1 MMSDMSDNQHITVL
15 CPGQGAQ
22 AIGMARSWCEASS
35 EAARVMEQA
44 DGILHGRLARPLS
57 EICFDGPAELLNRTD
72 VSQPAILACSVACFH
87 GIRANDEAFNI
98 TSASGLSLG
107 EYTALHLAG
116 VMSFSDALETVAA
129 RGRLMQEAAES
140 STGGMVALMG
150 AADEA
155 EAVSFCDSVLA
166 SLGEGE
172 VLVCANFNA
181 PGQIVLSGSEKAC
194 QMAVE
199 KAGDS
204 GFRAKALPVAGA
216 FHSSLMQ
223 PAADR
228 MSDVL
233 EGIDMQTPEVP
244 VWSNVTARP
253 HGSDVEG
260 IRKCLVE
267 QITSPV
273 RWSQSVQGMLE
284 SEYSGFHELAPGK
297 VLKGL
302 MKRIDRK
309 MEVVNH
315 DEPDPSYQH

>member
-1 MMSDMSDNQHITVL
+1 MK
-15 CPGQGAQ
+15 
-22 AIGMARSWCEASS
+22 
-35 EAARVMEQA
+35 QA
-44 DGILHGRLARPLS
+44 DEILDGRLPRPLS
-57 EICFDGPAELLNRTD
+57 EICFDGPVDLLNKTD

-87 GIRANDEAFNI
+87 GIRANNESFTV

-116 VMSFSDALETVAA
+116 VMSFADALETVAA
-129 RGRLMQEAAES
+129 RG
-140 STGGMVALMG
+140 MVALMG
-150 AADEA
+150 ASDES

-166 SLGEGE
+166 SLGDDE

-181 PGQIVLSGSEKAC
+181 PGQIVLSGSEQAC

-204 GFRAKALPVAGA
+204 GHRAKALPVAGA

-228 MSDVL
+228 MSNVL
-233 EGIDMQTPEVP
+233 EGIEMKVPEVP

-253 HGSDVEG
+253 HGTDVEE
-260 IRKCLVE
+260 IRKRLVE

-273 RWSQSVQGMLE
+273 RWSQSIQSMLE

>member
-1 MMSDMSDNQHITVL
+1 MSNMSDIQHNTVL

-22 AIGMARSWCEASS
+22 ALGMARSWCESS
-35 EAARVMEQA
+35 PEAAKIMKQA
-44 DGILHGRLARPLS
+44 DEILDGRLPRPLS
-57 EICFDGPAELLNRTD
+57 EICFDGPVDLLNKTD

-87 GIRANDEAFNI
+87 GIRANNESFAV

-116 VMSFSDALETVAA
+116 VMSFADALETVAA

-140 STGGMVALMG
+140 SRGGMVALMG
-150 AADEA
+150 ASDES
-155 EAVSFCDSVLA
+155 EAMSFCDSVLA
-166 SLGEGE
+166 SLGDDE

-181 PGQIVLSGSEKAC
+181 PGQIVLSGSEQAC

-204 GFRAKALPVAGA
+204 GHRAKALPVAGA

-228 MSDVL
+228 MSNVL
-233 EGIDMQTPEVP
+233 EGIEMKAPEVP

-253 HGSDVEG
+253 HGTDVDE
-260 IRKCLVE
+260 IRTRLVE

-273 RWSQSVQGMLE
+273 RWSQSIQSMLE

>member
-1 MMSDMSDNQHITVL
+1 
-15 CPGQGAQ
+15 
-22 AIGMARSWCEASS
+22 
-35 EAARVMEQA
+35 MEQA
-44 DGILHGRLARPLS
+44 DDIMDGRLERPLR
-57 EICFDGPAELLNRTD
+57 EICFEGPSELLNKTN

-87 GIRANDEAFNI
+87 GIRANNEAFAVG
-98 TSASGLSLG
+98 SASGLSLG

-116 VMSFSDALETVAA
+116 VMSFADALETVAA

-140 STGGMVALMG
+140 SRGGMVALMG
-150 AADEA
+150 APDEHAA
-155 EAVSFCDSVLA
+155 EAFCDSVLEPL
-166 SLGEGE
+166 SESE

-181 PGQIVLSGSEKAC
+181 PGQIVLSGSETAC

-199 KAGDS
+199 QAGDS
-204 GFRAKALPVAGA
+204 GLRAKALPVAGA

-223 PAADR
+223 PAADQ
-228 MSDVL
+228 MAEVL
-233 EGIDMQTPEVP
+233 NGIDMKSPEIP

-253 HGSDVEG
+253 HEADVG
-260 IRKCLVE
+260 VIRKRLVE

-273 RWSQSVQGMLE
+273 RWSQSVQDMLE
-284 SEYSGFHELAPGK
+284 SECSGFHELAPGK

-309 MEVVNH
+309 VEVQNH